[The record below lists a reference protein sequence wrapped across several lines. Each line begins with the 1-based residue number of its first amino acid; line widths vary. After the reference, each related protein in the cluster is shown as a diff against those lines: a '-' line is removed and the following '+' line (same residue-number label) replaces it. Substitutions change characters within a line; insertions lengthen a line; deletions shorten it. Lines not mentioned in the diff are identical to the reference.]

1 MWRKVRNIAQE
12 TLESIF
18 IYAAKISFIV
28 ANSKLLKRVHEYN
41 WFMWLPRILIGLEGV
56 ANEKTRMNVSNMQH
70 ISGVCGLIFI
80 DLKLI

>member
-1 MWRKVRNIAQE
+1 MRNIAQE

-18 IYAAKISFIV
+18 IYAAKISSIL
-28 ANSKLLKRVHEYN
+28 ASSRLLKRAREYN
-41 WFMWLPRILIGLEGV
+41 WFMWLPRILIDLEGV
-56 ANEKTRMNVSNMQH
+56 ANEKTRMNVRNMKC